1 MDRHDQMAAL
11 ERELK
16 GAKYRKADR
25 AALIRAQINRLEGGA
40 SITASI
46 EKPVVKRGRP
56 KKAE

>member
-1 MDRHDQMAAL
+1 MAAL